1 MIQGGGGG
9 RSKVVVWKLEMHEG
23 GRGVHT
29 MMRLAFRVYSPHGA
43 HKEGSFFF
51 LIEVRFKVEI
61 S

>member
-1 MIQGGGGG
+1 
-9 RSKVVVWKLEMHEG
+9 MHEEG